1 MEYNRE
7 VAEYF
12 EKKGVSVILL
22 LRRNVLKRLISIL
35 ANAYDRREKPLNGTH
50 KSHVHS
56 KEEVLLSSLPTCRLS
71 CPSSARVAAVLNSIL
86 CP

>member
-1 MEYNRE
+1 MEYSKE
-7 VAEYF
+7 VADYF

-35 ANAYDRREKPLNGTH
+35 ANAYDRRAKPLNGTH

-56 KEEVLLSSLPTCRLS
+56 TEEVCPYYFCADTIVSIQELLQSLDIHGFP
-71 CPSSARVAAVLNSIL
+71 
-86 CP
+86 